1 MKFLHIASKMAT
13 TAVYS
18 LHKTST
24 RDHIVKK
31 ANDMG
36 MIADVVA
43 GMLYNLYYFYIFIY
57 YYDHI
62 VKKSNGLVW

>member
-1 MKFLHIASKMAT
+1 MKFLHIASKLAT

-43 GMLYNLYYFYIFIY
+43 A
-57 YYDHI
+57 
-62 VKKSNGLVW
+62 KK